1 MAVDNSIICFLSKQI
16 MLLKELFTYLP
27 INKTMKDTQYQ
38 EKISEN
44 KLKNSN
50 QKISWKTQQQKI
62 IIQTK
67 SRKIKTRVKVNSLW
81 CKHSSPNS
89 AV

>member
-1 MAVDNSIICFLSKQI
+1 MFSFKTNNDTKGIIYVG
-16 MLLKELFTYLP
+16 TYL
-27 INKTMKDTQYQ
+27 NKTMKDTQYQ

-67 SRKIKTRVKVNSLW
+67 SRNIKTRVKVNSLW
-81 CKHSSPNS
+81 CKHTSPNS